1 MQIPGYRLQSKIGRG
16 GMANVYL
23 AVQESVDRPVAI
35 KVMNPVL
42 AADPTFSQRFV
53 REAKLMAQLSHPHI
67 VPVFD
72 VGAHGTLHYM
82 TMEHLSGGT
91 LKQRLQNSLDDHD
104 IERIIAEIAAALDY
118 AGEQDIIHRDVK
130 PDNIMFRG
138 DGSAVLM
145 DFGIARPLRG
155 DEAMTQMG
163 TIVGTPKYMSPE
175 QHRGKGVDSR
185 ADLYSL
191 GVVLFE
197 MLTGRAPYTGE
208 DAMSIGIKHISE
220 PIPLLPGD
228 KKRWQPLVR
237 KLMAKDPEQ
246 RFQRG
251 SEVIIALKSLSAAAA
266 PSADGETPAPA
277 PAAAKFV
284 DGNTAQ
290 VKLESRMRT
299 KEIKEKAGLLS
310 SVYAFDIYVMAD
322 DFNQFQG
329 HFQKISEE
337 LFNWGKERGKKCGK
351 VKLKATVHPWI
362 AGRVKEYVRN
372 LRKADTHEFL
382 KRIPIEVN
390 LVGAD
395 GKPIEQYRIDPDP
408 TP

>member
-145 DFGIARPLRG
+145 DFGIARPLQG

-266 PSADGETPAPA
+266 PSVDGETPAPA

-310 SVYAFDIYVMAD
+310 SVYVFDIYVMAD

-395 GKPIEQYRIDPDP
+395 GKPIEQYQIEPD
-408 TP
+408 

>member
-145 DFGIARPLRG
+145 DFGIARPLQG

-266 PSADGETPAPA
+266 PPADGETPAPA

-310 SVYAFDIYVMAD
+310 SVYVFDIYVMAD

-395 GKPIEQYRIDPDP
+395 GKPIEQYQIEPD
-408 TP
+408 

>member
-145 DFGIARPLRG
+145 DFGIARPLQG

-310 SVYAFDIYVMAD
+310 SVYVFDIYVMAD

-382 KRIPIEVN
+382 KRVPIEVN

-395 GKPIEQYRIDPDP
+395 GKPIEQYQIEPD
-408 TP
+408 

>member
-1 MQIPGYRLQSKIGRG
+1 
-16 GMANVYL
+16 MANVYL
-23 AVQESVDRPVAI
+23 AVQESFDRPVAI

-145 DFGIARPLRG
+145 DFGIARPLQG

-220 PIPLLPGD
+220 PIPLLPVD

-237 KLMAKDPEQ
+237 KLMAKDPVQ

-251 SEVIIALKSLSAAAA
+251 SEVIVALKSLSAAAA
-266 PSADGETPAPA
+266 PAAGNQVTAPA
-277 PAAAKFV
+277 PVAAKFV
-284 DGNTAQ
+284 DGNSAE
-290 VKLESRMRT
+290 VKLESRMRC

-310 SVYAFDIYVMAD
+310 SVYVFDIYVMAD
-322 DFNQFQG
+322 DFHQFQG
-329 HFQKISEE
+329 HFEKISQE
-337 LFNWGKERGKKCGK
+337 LFAWGKERGKKCGK

-362 AGRVKEYVRN
+362 AGRVKDYVRN

-408 TP
+408 

>member
-16 GMANVYL
+16 GMAAVYL
-23 AVQESVDRPVAI
+23 AVQESFDRPVAI

-42 AADPTFSQRFV
+42 AADPTFSQRFI
-53 REAKLMAQLSHPHI
+53 REAKMMAQLSHPHI

-72 VGAHGTLHYM
+72 IGTHGDLHYM
-82 TMEHLSGGT
+82 SMEHIVGGT
-91 LKQRLQNSLDDHD
+91 LKQRLRDGLEDDD
-104 IERIIAEIAAALDY
+104 IQRITAEIAAALDY
-118 AGEQDIIHRDVK
+118 TGEQDIIHRDIK

-145 DFGIARPLRG
+145 DFGIARPMQG
-155 DEAMTQMG
+155 DEAMTQLG

-220 PIPLLPGD
+220 PIPLLPSD

-251 SEVIIALKSLSAAAA
+251 NEVIAALKSLSAAAPA
-266 PSADGETPAPA
+266 ADNQVAAPA

-284 DGNTAQ
+284 DGNSPE
-290 VKLESRMRT
+290 VKLESRMRC

-310 SVYAFDIYVMAD
+310 SVYVFDIYVMAD

-329 HFQKISEE
+329 HFEKISQE
-337 LFNWGKERGKKCGK
+337 LFAWGKERGKKCGK
-351 VKLKATVHPWI
+351 VKFKATVHPWI

-395 GKPIEQYRIDPDP
+395 GQPIEQYRIEPDSA
-408 TP
+408 

>member
-1 MQIPGYRLQSKIGRG
+1 MRIPGYRLQSEIGRG
-16 GMANVYL
+16 GMASVYL
-23 AVQESVDRPVAI
+23 AVQESFDRPVAI
-35 KVMNPVL
+35 KIMNPVL
-42 AADPTFSQRFV
+42 AADPTFSQRFI

-72 VGAHGTLHYM
+72 IGTHGNLHYM
-82 TMEHLSGGT
+82 SMEHIAGGT
-91 LKQRLQNSLDDHD
+91 LKQRLQEGLEDHD
-104 IERIIAEIAAALDY
+104 IERIIAEIAAALDH
-118 AGEQDIIHRDVK
+118 AGDQDIIHRDVK
-130 PDNIMFRG
+130 PDNIMFRR

-145 DFGIARPLRG
+145 DFGIARPLQG
-155 DEAMTQMG
+155 DDAMTQMG

-197 MLTGRAPYTGE
+197 MLAGRAPYTGD

-220 PIPLLPGD
+220 PIPLLPGE

-251 SEVIIALKSLSAAAA
+251 SEVIVALKSLFSAAV
-266 PSADGETPAPA
+266 PSAADGTPSPA

-284 DGNTAQ
+284 DGNSAQ
-290 VKLESRMRT
+290 AKLESRMRT
-299 KEIKEKAGLLS
+299 KELKEKAGLLS
-310 SVYAFDIYVMAD
+310 SVYVFDIYVMAD
-322 DFNQFQG
+322 DFHQFQG
-329 HFQKISEE
+329 HFEKISQE
-337 LFNWGKERGKKCGK
+337 LFAWGKERGKKCGK

-362 AGRVKEYVRN
+362 AGRVKDYVRN

-395 GKPIEQYRIDPDP
+395 GQPIEQYRIDPDS
-408 TP
+408 

>member
-91 LKQRLQNSLDDHD
+91 LKQRLQTSLDDHD

-145 DFGIARPLRG
+145 DFGIARPLQG

-310 SVYAFDIYVMAD
+310 SVYVFDIYVMAD

-382 KRIPIEVN
+382 KRVPIEVN

-395 GKPIEQYRIDPDP
+395 GKPIEQYQIEPD
-408 TP
+408 

>member
-145 DFGIARPLRG
+145 DFGIARPLQG

-246 RFQRG
+246 RFQRD

-310 SVYAFDIYVMAD
+310 SVYVFDIYVMAD

-382 KRIPIEVN
+382 KRVPIEVN

-395 GKPIEQYRIDPDP
+395 GKPIEQYQIEPD
-408 TP
+408 

>member
-145 DFGIARPLRG
+145 DFGIARPLQG

-220 PIPLLPGD
+220 PIPLLPVD

-310 SVYAFDIYVMAD
+310 SVYVFDIYVMAD

-395 GKPIEQYRIDPDP
+395 GKPIEQYQIEPD
-408 TP
+408 